1 MSFTN
6 TQRILLILSVA
17 AVYASADAAW
27 GPASPPSASA
37 GTQVVTRSHADWP
50 VQLADRGGRG
60 RDEGHSEGDHG
71 ERGERMGRKNRGEQD
86 KHVGRD
92 GRDGTVRDGGE
103 SGGMQ
108 GNGGG
113 RDFGRSTDPSRT
125 NKGKQ

>member
-6 TQRILLILSVA
+6 AQRILLIFSVA
-17 AVYASADAAW
+17 TVYTSADAAW
-27 GPASPPSASA
+27 GPAPQSSASA

-71 ERGERMGRKNRGEQD
+71 ERIGRKNRGEQD
-86 KHVGRD
+86 NHVGRD
-92 GRDGTVRDGGE
+92 GRDGTVRNGGE
-103 SGGMQ
+103 SGMQ

-125 NKGKQ
+125 NKAKQ